1 MAIELLKKIRLF
13 EGLTDD
19 ELRQVRRICQE
30 ETTPKGT
37 VLFQEGTFGDKCYI
51 VLTGE
56 VRISKFIPGV
66 GEEALAVLK
75 PGDYFGEMALIDDFP
90 RSAHAIANTDV
101 ELLTIS
107 KSEMDEL
114 LFFNKEIAYKMLW
127 TFCRTLSARL
137 RETNEKIAAFFA
149 MSARF

>member
-30 ETTPKGT
+30 ENAAKGT
-37 VLFQEGTFGDKCYI
+37 VIFQEGTFGDKCYI
-51 VLTGE
+51 VLDGE
-56 VRISKFIPGV
+56 IRISKFIPGI

-101 ELLTIS
+101 DLLTIS

-127 TFCRTLSARL
+127 TFCRTLSGRL

>member
-13 EGLTDD
+13 DGLTDD

-30 ETTPKGT
+30 ENAPKET
-37 VLFQEGTFGDKCYI
+37 VIFQEGSFGDKCHI
-51 VLTGE
+51 VLNGE

>member
-1 MAIELLKKIRLF
+1 
-13 EGLTDD
+13 
-19 ELRQVRRICQE
+19 
-30 ETTPKGT
+30 
-37 VLFQEGTFGDKCYI
+37 
-51 VLTGE
+51 
-56 VRISKFIPGV
+56 
-66 GEEALAVLK
+66 
-75 PGDYFGEMALIDDFP
+75 MALIDDFP

-101 ELLTIS
+101 DLLTIS

-114 LFFNKEIAYKMLW
+114 LFFNQEIAYKLLG

>member
-30 ETTPKGT
+30 ENAAKGT
-37 VLFQEGTFGDKCYI
+37 VIFQEGTFGDKCYI
-51 VLTGE
+51 VLDGE
-56 VRISKFIPGV
+56 IRISKFIPGI

-101 ELLTIS
+101 DLLTIS